1 MEVTVINWDDF
12 MRGELAIYC
21 GNSVE
26 ARSFLEMC
34 EERGLDAKTQLFYL
48 DNGKRY
54 SYRWDVEE
62 NAIMSVDLE
71 NENDW
76 LWHLAHGYVIRV
88 FQFADLEDELLPV
101 PDIQTIDDMLV

>member
-1 MEVTVINWDDF
+1 M
-12 MRGELAIYC
+12 
-21 GNSVE
+21 
-26 ARSFLEMC
+26 EMC

-62 NAIMSVDLE
+62 NAIMSVDLDSE
-71 NENDW
+71 DDW

-101 PDIQTIDDMLV
+101 PDIQTIDDML